1 MATLPVEIL
10 YGLYLGALIGVVPV
24 LVAWAM
30 GFIFKYVTGVTVPG
44 LGVAVL
50 AVAIAG
56 ANGGLL
62 ALNDPTL
69 TASGNQIRLTVAL
82 VVVLMGS
89 FYAHAV
95 GDRLGTQLPR
105 RITLRR
111 LTERTLSADVVER
124 VGGRGQVR
132 VQVTGEVGDI
142 EGYPP
147 LPADLRATIRD
158 TSYAFPA
165 DLPLAELE
173 ERFVDRLRTDHDLVE
188 VTARLDERAQA
199 TVNAAPPVGGL
210 SKRVAAGERAVTV
223 RAPVPAGLAS
233 GDRVAVTADG
243 TTREATVLGV
253 AAATTGAT
261 DAKPAG
267 EEPTATPNPAPSPAT
282 GTSATVA
289 PCEARVTLGLDREG
303 ATALVG
309 ADVERLVA
317 LSRGTRREFEL
328 VSLLRRAG
336 KRFRRL
342 TVGGDG
348 ALDGVTLGDAAV
360 RDSYGVAVLAVR
372 GRDDGGWS
380 LAPRGE
386 YALAAGDALIVVGSR
401 DALDRFAGAVA

>member
-1 MATLPVEIL
+1 MAALPVEIL

-24 LVAWAM
+24 LVAWTL
-30 GFIFKYVTGVTVPG
+30 GFVFKYVTGVTVPG
-44 LGVAVL
+44 LGVVVL

-69 TASGNQIRLTVAL
+69 ITSGSQVRLTVAL
-82 VVVLMGS
+82 VVVLMGAL
-89 FYAHAV
+89 YAHAV
-95 GDRLGTQLPR
+95 GDRLGSQLPR

-111 LTERTLSADVVER
+111 ITERTLSADVVER
-124 VGGRGQVR
+124 VGGRGQV
-132 VQVTGEVGDI
+132 QVKVVGEVGDI

-147 LPADLRATIRD
+147 LPADLRAAIRD
-158 TSYAFPA
+158 ASYAFPA

-173 ERFVDRLRTDHDLVE
+173 VRFVERLRTEYDLVE

-199 TVNAAPPVGGL
+199 TVSAAPPVGGL
-210 SKRVAAGERAVTV
+210 SKRVPTGQRAVTV
-223 RAPVPAGLAS
+223 RAPAPAGLAP
-233 GDRVAVTADG
+233 GDRVAVTTDG
-243 TTREATVLGV
+243 TSREATVLGV
-253 AAATTGAT
+253 AATAGTTPDGGSV
-261 DAKPAG
+261 DG
-267 EEPTATPNPAPSPAT
+267 TAEPAT
-282 GTSATVA
+282 GVPAPIV

-309 ADVERLVA
+309 VDVERLVA

-342 TVGGDG
+342 TVRAGG
-348 ALDGVTLGDAAV
+348 ALDGSTLGTAAV
-360 RDSYGVAVLAVR
+360 RDSYDVAVMAVR
-372 GRDDGGWS
+372 GREDRGWTLVPGGDQE
-380 LAPRGE
+380 LT
-386 YALAAGDALIVVGSR
+386 AGDALLVVGGR

>member
-1 MATLPVEIL
+1 MAALPVEIL

-30 GFIFKYVTGVTVPG
+30 GFLFKYVTGVTVPG

-62 ALNDPTL
+62 ALNDPSL

-95 GDRLGTQLPR
+95 GDRLGAQLPR

-111 LTERTLSADVVER
+111 ITERTLSADVVER
-124 VGGRGQVR
+124 AGGRGQVR
-132 VQVTGEVGDI
+132 VQIAGEVDDI

-147 LPADLRATIRD
+147 LPADLRTAIRER
-158 TSYAFPA
+158 TYAFPA

-173 ERFVDRLRTDHDLVE
+173 DRLVDRLRSEHDLVE

-199 TVNAAPPVGGL
+199 RVAAAPPVGGL
-210 SKRVAAGERAVTV
+210 SKRVPTGKRAVTV
-223 RAPVPAGLAS
+223 RAPVPAGLTA
-233 GDRVAVTADG
+233 GDRVAVTG
-243 TTREATVLGV
+243 GGRTREATVLGV
-253 AAATTGAT
+253 AATAPAAADGEAAEGDAPAAAGTTG
-261 DAKPAG
+261 P
-267 EEPTATPNPAPSPAT
+267 
-282 GTSATVA
+282 VA
-289 PCEARVTLGLDREG
+289 PCVGRVTLGLDREG
-303 ATALVG
+303 ATALIG

-342 TVGGDG
+342 TLRTGG
-348 ALDGVTLGDAAV
+348 ALDGATLGEAAV
-360 RDSYGVAVLAVR
+360 RDEFGVAVLAVR
-372 GRDDGGWS
+372 GRESGGWT
-380 LAPRGE
+380 LVPRGDHP
-386 YALAAGDALIVVGSR
+386 LAAGDALVVVGAR
-401 DALDRFAGAVA
+401 DALDRFAEAVA

>member
-1 MATLPVEIL
+1 MAALPVEIL
-10 YGLYLGALIGVVPV
+10 YGLYLGALLGVVPI
-24 LVAWAM
+24 LVAWVM
-30 GFIFKYVTGVTVPG
+30 GFLFKYVTGVTVPG
-44 LGVAVL
+44 LGVVVL
-50 AVAIAG
+50 SVAIAG

-69 TASGNQIRLTVAL
+69 LASGSQVRLTVAL

-89 FYAHAV
+89 LYAHAV
-95 GDRLGTQLPR
+95 GDRLGAQLPR
-105 RITLRR
+105 RLTLRR
-111 LTERTLSADVVER
+111 ITERTLSADVVER

-147 LPADLRATIRD
+147 LPADLRATIGE

-173 ERFVDRLRTDHDLVE
+173 SRFVDRLRTDHDLVE

-210 SKRVAAGERAVTV
+210 SKRVPAGERAVTV
-223 RAPVPAGLAS
+223 RAPAPAGLAA
-233 GDRVAVTADG
+233 GDRVAVTAAE
-243 TTREATVLGV
+243 TTREATVIG
-253 AAATTGAT
+253 ATAATTPAT
-261 DAKPAG
+261 DG
-267 EEPTATPNPAPSPAT
+267 DVPAT
-282 GTSATVA
+282 GETATVA
-289 PCEARVTLGLDREG
+289 PCETRVTLTLSRDE

-309 ADVERLVA
+309 ADVDRLVA
-317 LSRGTRREFEL
+317 LSRGVRREFEL

-342 TVGGDG
+342 TLRAGG
-348 ALDGVTLGDAAV
+348 ALDGTTLGEATV
-360 RDSYGVAVLAVR
+360 RDSYEVAVLAAR
-372 GRDDGGWS
+372 GSDDDGWT
-380 LAPRGE
+380 LVPRGDHQ
-386 YALAAGDALIVVGSR
+386 LAAGDALIVVGGR